1 MFLGVSMRALEFSS
15 FCLMTRRVAGSWES
29 CHVGQKH
36 YLPIFLRFCHLKYFS
51 SISLFFMSSSS
62 DVFSNDLIFGEA
74 FCLFVFPYLLDTGLS
89 VLNCLHFLFLM
100 A

>member
-1 MFLGVSMRALEFSS
+1 
-15 FCLMTRRVAGSWES
+15 MTRRVAGSWES

-36 YLPIFLRFCHLKYFS
+36 YLPIFLRFCRLKYFS

>member
-1 MFLGVSMRALEFSS
+1 
-15 FCLMTRRVAGSWES
+15 MTRRVAGSRES

-36 YLPIFLRFCHLKYFS
+36 YLPIFFEILLSKYFS
-51 SISLFFMSSSS
+51 NISLFFMSSSS
-62 DVFSNDLIFGEA
+62 YVFSNDLIFGEA
-74 FCLFVFPYLLDTGLS
+74 FCLFVFPYLLATGLS